1 MFGTNVLKD
10 CLEKRS
16 QDVGCGAKSIKSGL
30 MEIRRPVMAKPKRR
44 FHKQFKALCWDALK
58 ENTDVFGG
66 WKNNFSTTLYEFMQ
80 SIEAMEKDLLK
91 NELTSIK
98 D

>member
-1 MFGTNVLKD
+1 MSLG
-10 CLEKRS
+10 
-16 QDVGCGAKSIKSGL
+16 VG
-30 MEIRRPVMAKPKRR
+30 
-44 FHKQFKALCWDALK
+44 
-58 ENTDVFGG
+58 
-66 WKNNFSTTLYEFMQ
+66 KNNFSTTLYEFMQ